1 MSNAPV
7 GRWKHDL
14 YEDNSNRGR
23 GMQRSAGVNS
33 TTKLL
38 ISNLD
43 YGVTTSDIQVK

>member
-1 MSNAPV
+1 MNAPA

-14 YEDNSNRGR
+14 YDDNSNRVRPG
-23 GMQRSAGVNS
+23 QRTSGVNS

-43 YGVTTSDIQVK
+43 YGVTTNDIQV